1 MAHHHK
7 SNKAVEGA
15 PYDEHGRGMPRRPD
29 ADRLERRVEADRQDL
44 GLPGKPQSSAAQE
57 DAESPRNS

>member
-7 SNKAVEGA
+7 SNKAVEGN

-29 ADRLERRVEADRQDL
+29 ADGLERRVEADRQEL
-44 GLPGKPQSSAAQE
+44 GLPEEPQSSAAGKNS
-57 DAESPRNS
+57 DSAENS